1 MTEKQ
6 ASIYRFIDE
15 WWKEFGYAPSIDDI
29 MRATNDKSRSSVHH
43 VIIRLCEMGV
53 CKRIPGKKSVRPS
66 YMRIRDV
73 V

>member
-15 WWKEFGYAPSIDDI
+15 WWKRNGFAPSIDDI
-29 MRATNDKSRSSVHH
+29 MQATNDRSRSSVHH
-43 VIIRLCEMGV
+43 VIIRLCEMGF